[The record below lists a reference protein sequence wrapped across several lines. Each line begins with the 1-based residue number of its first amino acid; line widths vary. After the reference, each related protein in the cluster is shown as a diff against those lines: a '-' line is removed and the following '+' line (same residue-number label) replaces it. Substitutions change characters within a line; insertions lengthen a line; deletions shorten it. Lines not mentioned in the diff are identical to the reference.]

1 MIEYPHKNDNIAVM
15 YENTALQGVVFCV
28 VIKNMDKPYD
38 LGIANVIIVSAHYG
52 YEPFSGSVAV
62 MDGRIAAVIRE
73 NLRQGDCAQWI
84 DGGGKILMPGLFNG
98 HCHGDMT
105 LGKGLGDGMTL
116 GEQNQAFAVH
126 NWFQKFITDED
137 RYYSRQLTYC
147 EALLSGTTFLC
158 ENMYWSLGARSAKAM
173 TETGIRGA
181 LVEDIRRDF
190 VNQDDLVPAADLRAF
205 MDDCRQ
211 RGLVPVA
218 GLPAEE
224 DFETRRLRAAH
235 ETLESLGML
244 RTMHLA
250 ETDWRIAAV
259 ENKYGLT
266 SIEYLHQHKI
276 LGPRFIGSHVVH
288 VSDREIS
295 LLRDTGVSVV
305 NTPLCEMKIAD
316 GIAPIP
322 EMVRQGVTVCLGTD
336 GAMWN
341 NSNDIF
347 REMKGM
353 ALLHSINS
361 GTRSLSPGDILNM
374 ATINGARA
382 FGVDAD
388 LGTIEPGKLADLILL
403 ETAAPHMQ
411 PLRLGKHE
419 NVLSNIVYS
428 ATGADVTDV
437 FIGGKRIVENRVLHS
452 VDVPAIAAKV
462 RRASEKIAAAL

>member
-1 MIEYPHKNDNIAVM
+1 MGKLH
-15 YENTALQGVVFCV
+15 
-28 VIKNMDKPYD
+28 D
-38 LGIANVIIVSAHYG
+38 LGIVNAIIVSANFG
-52 YEPFSGSVAV
+52 YEPFIGSVAV
-62 MDGRIAAVIRE
+62 KDGRIAAIIQE
-73 NLRQGDCAQWI
+73 NLNVTDGAGNFVAKCAQWI
-84 DGGGKILMPGLFNG
+84 DGEGKILMPGLFNG

-116 GEQNQAFAVH
+116 GEQNEAFSDH

-158 ENMYWSLGARSAKAM
+158 ENMYWSLGKFSAKAM
-173 TETGIRGA
+173 IETGIRGA
-181 LVEDIRRDF
+181 LVEDVRRDF
-190 VNQDDLVPAADLRAF
+190 INQDDLVPTEDLRVF
-205 MDDCRQ
+205 MEDCRRQ
-211 RGLVPVA
+211 GLVPIA

-224 DFETRRLRAAH
+224 DFETRRLLDIH
-235 ETLESLGML
+235 KKLESLGL
-244 RTMHLA
+244 FRTMHLA

-259 ENKYGLT
+259 ETKYGLT
-266 SIEYLHQHKI
+266 PIDYLHQNKI
-276 LGPRFIGSHVVH
+276 LNKYFIGSHVVH
-288 VSDREIS
+288 ASDKEINQ
-295 LLRDTGVSVV
+295 LKEDGVAVV

-322 EMVRQGVTVCLGTD
+322 EMVRRGITVCLGTD

-361 GTRSLSPGDILNM
+361 GARSLSPRDILNM
-374 ATINGARA
+374 ATINGAKA

-388 LGTIEPGKLADLILL
+388 LGTIEPGKSADMILI

-437 FIGGKRIVENRVLHS
+437 FIGGKRIVENRVLKS
-452 VDVPAIAAKV
+452 ADVKAIAAKV
-462 RRASEKIAAAL
+462 RQASEKIANALK

>member
-1 MIEYPHKNDNIAVM
+1 
-15 YENTALQGVVFCV
+15 
-28 VIKNMDKPYD
+28 MDKPYD
-38 LGIANVIIVSAHYG
+38 WGIVNVIIVSANS
-52 YEPFSGSVAV
+52 EPFTGSVAV
-62 MDGRIAAVIRE
+62 KDGRIAAVIRE
-73 NLRQGDCAQWI
+73 TLRRDDCAQWL

-116 GEQNQAFAVH
+116 GEQNEAFADH

-158 ENMYWSLGARSAKAM
+158 ENMYWSLGKDSAKAM

-211 RGLVPVA
+211 QGLTPVA

-224 DFETRRLRAAH
+224 DFETHRLLTAQ

-250 ETDWRIAAV
+250 ETDWRVAAV
-259 ENKYGLT
+259 ETKYGL
-266 SIEYLHQHKI
+266 SPIEYLHQNKL
-276 LGPRFIGSHVVH
+276 LGKRFIGSHVVH
-288 VSDREIS
+288 ASDRDVS
-295 LLRDTGVSVV
+295 LLKENGVSVV

-322 EMVRQGVTVCLGTD
+322 AMVRQGVTVCLGTD

-361 GTRSLSPGDILNM
+361 GTRSLSIRDILDM

-388 LGTIEPGKLADLILL
+388 LGTIEPGKLADMILV
-403 ETAAPHMQ
+403 ETAVPHMQ

-428 ATGADVTDV
+428 ATGGDVTDV
-437 FIGGKRIVENRVLHS
+437 FVGGRRVVENRVLQG
-452 VDVPAIAAKV
+452 VDVAGIAARV
-462 RRASEKIAAAL
+462 RGGAEKIVGALE

>member
-1 MIEYPHKNDNIAVM
+1 
-15 YENTALQGVVFCV
+15 
-28 VIKNMDKPYD
+28 
-38 LGIANVIIVSAHYG
+38 
-52 YEPFSGSVAV
+52 
-62 MDGRIAAVIRE
+62 
-73 NLRQGDCAQWI
+73 
-84 DGGGKILMPGLFNG
+84 
-98 HCHGDMT
+98 
-105 LGKGLGDGMTL
+105 
-116 GEQNQAFAVH
+116 
-126 NWFQKFITDED
+126 
-137 RYYSRQLTYC
+137 
-147 EALLSGTTFLC
+147 
-158 ENMYWSLGARSAKAM
+158 MYWSLGAGSAKAM
-173 TETGIRGA
+173 VETGIRGA

-190 VNQDDLVPAADLRAF
+190 FNQDDLVPAADLRAF

-211 RGLVPVA
+211 QGLVPVA

-224 DFETRRLRAAH
+224 DFDTLLLLSAREM
-235 ETLESLGML
+235 LESLGMF

-250 ETDWRIAAV
+250 ETDWRVAAV
-259 ENKYGLT
+259 ETKYGL
-266 SIEYLHQHKI
+266 SPIEYLHHNKL
-276 LGPRFIGSHVVH
+276 LGKRFIGSHVVH
-288 VSDREIS
+288 ASDREVT
-295 LLRDTGVSVV
+295 LLHDNGVSVV

-316 GIAPIP
+316 GITPIP

-361 GTRSLSPGDILNM
+361 GTRSLSPRDILNM

-382 FGVDAD
+382 FGVDAG
-388 LGTIEPGKLADLILL
+388 LGTIEPGKLADLILI

-428 ATGADVTDV
+428 ATGGDVTDV
-437 FIGGKRIVENRVLHS
+437 FIGGKWIVENRVLQS
-452 VDVPAIAAKV
+452 VDVPGIAAKV